1 MSKWT
6 LSTVFVALCIMVTA
20 NSTLVAQPAN
30 DNCAQASVIAIGK
43 GGYAYGTFLSDTVSM
58 ALATAEAGEYFFS
71 PAHTKSVWY
80 RFTLTTPRRIH
91 IELGGTQLEDVALN
105 LYRPSSCLPDTSV
118 ILATLKGDAG
128 GTLESNSC
136 LALGTYRIQITAPA
150 YVSAQVFV
158 RLTTSCRVDPITA
171 PYDCAE
177 APYVFNGGQPL
188 PNSFFLP
195 VAPHAI
201 ACQSIDDT
209 TEYACLP
216 VSNKNTY
223 RKSLWYVFNAGPHP
237 DLLQVTIKGVASNA
251 PRVGYRLLKG
261 DVRTADPA
269 ALEILA
275 CGMAIASLDTQRIDL
290 PCTASAGV
298 FNTLQ
303 LLLPEN
309 YSNSNFRLEMRGRGY
324 PGTGW
329 PNIVQPPTNPQNALG
344 LLPANGSVTLQ
355 DGFGCE
361 ARMGNH
367 PCPSAHPESG
377 VVRVLKGA
385 DSLAFDLATWAT
397 FSLDEEANV
406 TFLLDTLGYYVRIFR
421 KPPSG
426 ECPDVQKDL
435 LYDFFDKKAKVC
447 LSPGDY
453 AVQILAG
460 VNNPR
465 FKASAANQVPWIYG
479 KLGRS
484 FTLTLQVQSIA
495 ERFAL
500 RHAADFD
507 AVNQLQPLQSG
518 VMYFSE
524 PAPIPCDSTVLPQE
538 VKCAGTGKAVYRE
551 IRIEGEG
558 LLQLINLRT
567 DTAANI
573 RYQLFKADAAALAA
587 AQGAHQGGQTIQG
600 MTDYLGCIDQHDDV
614 FSTSIPGLDTFC
626 TCVAGPAV
634 FTLTSL
640 GGSLNVGA
648 TDQPKFR
655 FTALKTKYNRREHAE
670 TLVVTVPGSVTSD
683 KDVFSCEDNIGNLP
697 ACGNAKKV
705 IFRQFYLPEPAVV
718 EIRNIEGGS
727 FRLFK
732 GKASDTADALIPLGS
747 GCGSLFTFYNDC
759 DPLPPGWYTVVSY
772 GDGPN
777 YTDKRAW
784 TTKGE
789 RGNVGYTN
797 YIQITTS
804 APRTPKY
811 NRPYR
816 AYVAGK
822 TDWQNPPANN
832 PNTSTRRSYTLGT
845 EWFCDPDTPFVGQHL
860 KTTCSPQYDRVA
872 FYTFTLTRKSFVIFS
887 DIPTSCYAQVF
898 PFDVRKD
905 SQLLK
910 TIPPVLPCANYAYP
924 YLQLCDMPPGDYTL
938 VIFAQNSHRGE
949 SVAPVLYVD
958 RSEPS
963 RFDDIS
969 QAYDFGLLP
978 SGAGWIN
985 GRPGDVHPTL
995 PGQPPSRD
1003 IFTCATGARPTDPK
1017 PSSCIPPLNPRV
1029 YSGQEPNFPY
1039 LPPTPQEPTWRN
1051 IWYTFTVD
1059 GPGRVSLQINEL
1071 LSSGVVPFAF
1081 LFESPLPADTPW
1093 TQLQQLG
1100 NAGLSQDL
1108 SFVGENFQDRTCWFL
1123 IVPYPESCNAKDSF
1137 TWNKIDCGK
1146 KRYFLMLTYDPKR
1159 CGNFI
1164 TSNAIVSVSL
1174 SFQSANVPPPLYDE
1188 RPSANVINGFKQ
1200 ATPPYTNRALRRGN
1214 TFEGAP
1220 VYLACYTAAP
1230 SDPPGCNTRYTAWYR
1245 FEVGEAG
1252 VLDVALKSSY
1262 VANPWVA
1269 NTSELTLW
1277 RENSDGTLTKVIT
1290 GLSQVTGDSAW
1301 VSGCVEPGNYYL
1313 LIRKCTKLPTADTV
1327 LVNQAYTPVL
1337 RLNEWPGDFCTN
1349 AIPLTVNAP
1358 GTYSAPVR
1366 VTCHTV
1372 GTDVGEHSSRAM
1384 GCLLGPDGRKT
1395 SWFRI
1400 SVNAGLKV
1408 NLRFTLSEEVGG
1420 IDVLPNHIAY
1430 RVMAGSCQA
1439 LTPLICSADGGNV
1452 IAQNCLGPGDY
1463 FVQVSTPVTAKGEL
1477 VAGNVYLQVT
1487 AQANSDQLC
1496 TPFNP
1501 ALPKANFTP
1510 HLGCTEISF
1519 SNLSTAGADM
1529 EYLWQFPDGTTSTTF
1544 EPTWTPPGSGTYAV
1558 TLRVTNKVAQASTE
1572 STKSFSFSLPFE
1584 HYSPPSDTFFCN
1596 AASSL
1601 TLDATLPGATYQW
1614 SNGATQP
1621 AITVNAPGIYTVQL
1635 SVPVGDTTCTRR
1647 DTVEVS
1653 LIEAIRRIEGTL
1665 CPLDTLYLQGQAF
1678 HRGRSSGQ
1686 VVLPGAHPLG
1696 CDSIWV
1702 VQLTFRPF
1710 ASSRSSLSACLG
1722 STMELE
1728 APLGGVGYRWQ
1739 DGSTVSTFKATAT
1752 GVYWV
1757 ETVDD
1762 YGCVIRRDSFD
1773 VNFAPL
1779 PPPKVSPLE
1788 LCAGTDGVLGASG
1801 STGHYRWYTGPVGG
1815 ALLGEQAWWQT
1826 PVLNR
1831 DTVFWVEAYD
1841 PEVAGCISQRV
1852 PARVEVHPVEE
1863 SSFEASICAGESY
1876 FYGGQWLTVSGRYFD
1891 TLQTVFGCD
1900 SVVALVLTVR
1910 DTAYRKAEVVL
1921 CHGESFALPDGRVVE
1936 EEGEYAVKLLTQH
1949 GCDST
1954 VLFLVSK
1961 KILHRRT
1968 DSVWVCSGRPYA
1980 LPWGQSADKPGW
1992 YSRVLPYSNGCDSL
2006 AWSIHVGLKSPLSV
2020 KVSSSDYHAFGVS
2033 CAGATDGYL
2042 RAVALT
2048 GTPPYTAVWSTG
2060 GVGLELKD
2068 LPAGTYSV
2076 TVSDS
2081 EGCTGTATATLT
2093 EPAPPALR
2101 ADVVS
2106 PLCPGEEK
2114 GQIILHASGGVE
2126 PYLFALNTGALS
2138 PGNRFFGLLPGTYTV
2153 LAEDANGCEVEGVAE
2168 VEKPLPLSLSLEIDK
2183 LRVSLGD
2190 SLRPSPV
2197 LSFVPDSIG
2206 WSPSVG
2212 LSCSD
2217 CLTPWVKPTKST
2229 IYTLRVWS
2237 PEGCLLTARLT
2248 VQVARNIRIYAPNAF
2263 RPDGSG
2269 EDAFF
2274 TLYTGPEVTQI
2285 KYLAVFDRWGGQVFE
2300 ARGVPPNAASSGWD
2314 GRDTRGMPLAP
2325 EVFTWIAV
2333 VELLDGQEE
2342 TLRGDVTLVR

>member
-6 LSTVFVALCIMVTA
+6 LSTVFVALCIILVTA

-30 DNCAQASVIAIGK
+30 DSCAQASVIAIGK
-43 GGYAYGTFLSDTVSM
+43 GGYAYETFLSDTVDM

-80 RFTLTTPRRIH
+80 RFTLTTPRRIR

-105 LYRPSSCLPDTSV
+105 LYRPSSCLPDMSV
-118 ILATLKGDAG
+118 ILATLKGNAG

-136 LALGTYRIQITAPA
+136 LALGTYRVQITAPA

-216 VSNKNTY
+216 ASNKNTY
-223 RKSLWYVFNAGPHP
+223 RKSLWYVFNTGPHP
-237 DLLQVTIKGVASNA
+237 DLLQVTIRGVASNA

-275 CGMAIASLDTQRIDL
+275 CGMAIASSDTQRIDL
-290 PCTASAGV
+290 PCAASAGV

-329 PNIVQPPTNPQNALG
+329 PNISQPPTNPQNALG

-367 PCPSAHPESG
+367 PCPSAHLESG

-385 DSLAFDLATWAT
+385 DSLAFDLATWTT

-406 TFLLDTLGYYVRIFR
+406 TFLLDTLGYYVRIFK

-453 AVQILAG
+453 AVQILAS

-495 ERFAL
+495 ERFTL

-518 VMYFSE
+518 VMYSSE
-524 PAPIPCDSTVLPQE
+524 PAPIPCDSTVLTQE
-538 VKCAGTGKAVYRE
+538 VKCAGTSKAVYRE

-718 EIRNIEGGS
+718 EINNIQGS

-732 GKASDTADALIPLGS
+732 GKASDTAEPLIALGS
-747 GCGSLFTFYNDC
+747 SCGSLFTFYNDC

-772 GDGPN
+772 GGGPN

-784 TTKGE
+784 TTKGD
-789 RGNVGYTN
+789 RGNVGRTN

-832 PNTSTRRSYTLGT
+832 PNTSTRRSYPLGT

-860 KTTCSPQYDRVA
+860 KTTCSPQHNRVA
-872 FYTFTLTRKSFVIFS
+872 FYTFTLTKKSFVIFR

-898 PFDVRKD
+898 PFDVRRD

-938 VIFAQNSHRGE
+938 AVFAQNSHRGA
-949 SVAPVLYVD
+949 SVTPVLYVD

-995 PGQPPSRD
+995 PGQHPSRD

-1017 PSSCIPPLNPRV
+1017 PSSCIPSLNPRV

-1059 GPGRVSLQINEL
+1059 GPGQVSLRINEL

-1108 SFVGENFQDRTCWFL
+1108 SFVGDNFQDRTCWFS
-1123 IVPYPESCNAKDSF
+1123 IESCNAKSSF
-1137 TWNKIDCGK
+1137 TWDKVDCGK

-1159 CGNFI
+1159 CGDFI

-1200 ATPPYTNRALRRGN
+1200 ATPPYTNRALMRGN

-1277 RENSDGTLTKVIT
+1277 RENSDSTLTKVIT

-1313 LIRKCTKLPTADTV
+1313 LIRKCTKLLTADTV
-1327 LVNQAYTPVL
+1327 LVNQAYTPIL

-1384 GCLLGPDGRKT
+1384 GCLLGPAGRKT

-1510 HLGCTEISF
+1510 HLGCTEVSF
-1519 SNLSTAGADM
+1519 SNFSTAGADM
-1529 EYLWQFPDGTTSTTF
+1529 EYLWQFSDGTTSTTF

-1558 TLRVTNKVAQASTE
+1558 TLRATNKVTQVSTE
-1572 STKSFSFSLPFE
+1572 NTKSFSFSLPFE
-1584 HYSPPSDTFFCN
+1584 HYSPLRDTFFCN

-1653 LIEAIRRIEGTL
+1653 LIEAIRRIEDTL
-1665 CPLDTLYLQGQAF
+1665 CPLDTLYLRGQAF

-1739 DGSTVSTFKATAT
+1739 DGSSASIFKARAT

-1762 YGCVIRRDSFD
+1762 YGCVTRRDSFE

-1779 PPPKVSPLE
+1779 PPP
-1788 LCAGTDGVLGASG
+1788 
-1801 STGHYRWYTGPVGG
+1801 
-1815 ALLGEQAWWQT
+1815 
-1826 PVLNR
+1826 
-1831 DTVFWVEAYD
+1831 
-1841 PEVAGCISQRV
+1841 
-1852 PARVEVHPVEE
+1852 
-1863 SSFEASICAGESY
+1863 
-1876 FYGGQWLTVSGRYFD
+1876 
-1891 TLQTVFGCD
+1891 
-1900 SVVALVLTVR
+1900 
-1910 DTAYRKAEVVL
+1910 
-1921 CHGESFALPDGRVVE
+1921 
-1936 EEGEYAVKLLTQH
+1936 
-1949 GCDST
+1949 
-1954 VLFLVSK
+1954 
-1961 KILHRRT
+1961 
-1968 DSVWVCSGRPYA
+1968 
-1980 LPWGQSADKPGW
+1980 
-1992 YSRVLPYSNGCDSL
+1992 
-2006 AWSIHVGLKSPLSV
+2006 

-2093 EPAPPALR
+2093 EPAPLALR
-2101 ADVVS
+2101 VDVVS

-2114 GQIILHASGGVE
+2114 GQIVLHASGGVE

-2153 LAEDANGCEVEGVAE
+2153 RAEDANGCEVEGVAE

-2300 ARGVPPNAASSGWD
+2300 VRRVPTNAASSGWD

-2325 EVFTWIAV
+2325 GVFTWIAV

-2342 TLRGDVTLVR
+2342 TLRGNVTLVR